1 MEEKE
6 IYQLP
11 AQGKM
16 VEVTEEQYREFYKHK
31 RKEKY
36 LEEQDNKHKVY
47 HYSDLDTDELLGEEM
62 FSYPEEEG
70 VEDMVVE
77 KILLEVLLQC
87 VGELSEEEYLLI
99 HALYYQQKTLD
110 DCAEQ
115 FGSCEKTIRNMRDRI
130 LLKLRKK
137 MNIL

>member
-11 AQGKM
+11 AEGKM

-36 LEEQDNKHKVY
+36 LKEQDNKHKVY

-70 VEDMVVE
+70 VEDMVID

-115 FGSCEKTIRNMRDRI
+115 FGLCEKTIRNMRDRI
-130 LLKLRKK
+130 LLKLRKA

>member
-11 AQGKM
+11 AEGKM
-16 VEVTEEQYREFYKHK
+16 VEVTEEQYREFYKYK

-36 LEEQDNKHKVY
+36 LKEQDNKHKVY

-77 KILLEVLLQC
+77 KMLLEVLLQC

-110 DCAEQ
+110 ECAEQ

-130 LLKLRKK
+130 LLKLRKE

>member
-36 LEEQDNKHKVY
+36 LKEQDNKHKVY

-77 KILLEVLLQC
+77 KMLLEVLLQC

-130 LLKLRKK
+130 LLKLSKK

>member
-62 FSYPEEEG
+62 FSYPEDEG

-77 KILLEVLLQC
+77 KMLLEVLLQC

>member
-11 AQGKM
+11 AEGKM

-36 LEEQDNKHKVY
+36 LKEQDNKHKVY

-70 VEDMVVE
+70 VEDMVID

-110 DCAEQ
+110 DCAEK
-115 FGSCEKTIRNMRDRI
+115 FGTCEKTIRNMRDRV
-130 LLKLRKK
+130 LSKLRKE

>member
-11 AQGKM
+11 AEGKM

-36 LEEQDNKHKVY
+36 LKEQDNKHKVY

-70 VEDMVVE
+70 VEDMVVD

-115 FGSCEKTIRNMRDRI
+115 FGLCEKTIRNMRDRI
-130 LLKLRKK
+130 LLKLRKA

>member
-77 KILLEVLLQC
+77 KMLLEVLLQC

>member
-16 VEVTEEQYREFYKHK
+16 VEVNEEQYREFYKHK

-36 LEEQDNKHKVY
+36 LKEQDNKHKVY

-77 KILLEVLLQC
+77 KMLLEVLLQC

-130 LLKLRKK
+130 LLKLSKK

>member
-36 LEEQDNKHKVY
+36 LKEQDNKHKVY

-77 KILLEVLLQC
+77 KMLLEVLLQC

-110 DCAEQ
+110 ECAEQ

>member
-11 AQGKM
+11 AEGKM

>member
-77 KILLEVLLQC
+77 KMLLEVLLQC

-110 DCAEQ
+110 ECAEQ

>member
-11 AQGKM
+11 AEGKM

-47 HYSDLDTDELLGEEM
+47 HYSDLEIEERDEHFVNFL
-62 FSYPEEEG
+62 
-70 VEDMVVE
+70 
-77 KILLEVLLQC
+77 ILLT
-87 VGELSEEEYLLI
+87 GTPDI
-99 HALYYQQKTLD
+99 I
-110 DCAEQ
+110 
-115 FGSCEKTIRNMRDRI
+115 G
-130 LLKLRKK
+130 
-137 MNIL
+137 

>member
-11 AQGKM
+11 AEGKM
-16 VEVTEEQYREFYKHK
+16 IEVTEEQYREFYRHK

-62 FSYPEEEG
+62 FSYPEDEG

-77 KILLEVLLQC
+77 KMLLEVLLQC

>member
-77 KILLEVLLQC
+77 KMLLEVLLQC

-137 MNIL
+137 MNSL

>member
-1 MEEKE
+1 MEEME

-11 AQGKM
+11 AEGKM

-36 LEEQDNKHKVY
+36 LKEQDNKHKVY

-70 VEDMVVE
+70 VEDMVID

-130 LLKLRKK
+130 LLKLRKE

>member
-11 AQGKM
+11 AEGKM
-16 VEVTEEQYREFYKHK
+16 HEVTEELYREYYKHN
-31 RKEKY
+31 RREKY
-36 LEEQDNKHKVY
+36 LKEQDEAHNVY

-62 FSYPEEEG
+62 FSYPDEVG
-70 VEDMVVE
+70 VEDLVVE
-77 KILLEVLLQC
+77 KMLLEVLLQC

-99 HALYYQQKTLD
+99 HALYYQKKTLD

-130 LLKLRKK
+130 LLKLRKE

>member
-11 AQGKM
+11 AEGKM

-36 LEEQDNKHKVY
+36 LKEQDNKHKVY

-70 VEDMVVE
+70 VEDMVID

-115 FGSCEKTIRNMRDRI
+115 FGLCEKTIRNMRDRI

-137 MNIL
+137 MSIL

>member
-36 LEEQDNKHKVY
+36 LKEQDNKHKVY

-77 KILLEVLLQC
+77 KMLLEVLLQC

>member
-11 AQGKM
+11 AEGKM

-36 LEEQDNKHKVY
+36 LKEQDNKHNVY

-70 VEDMVVE
+70 VEDMVID

-130 LLKLRKK
+130 LLKLRKE